1 MQYLT
6 IEAIKAHSRIDYDC
20 EDGLI
25 ELYGAAA
32 ENTVLKQLDKT
43 LDEIKDENGGTVP
56 PDVIVSTLEI
66 AENMIRHR
74 SPTEKTNMDSVP
86 CGFGMQMKANMKL

>member
-1 MQYLT
+1 MT

-25 ELYGAAA
+25 DLYGAAA
-32 ENTVLKQLDKT
+32 ENAVLKQLDKT
-43 LDEIKDENGGTVP
+43 LDEIMDENGGAVP
-56 PDVIVSTLEI
+56 HDVIVSTLEI

-74 SPTEKTNMDSVP
+74 SPTEQTSINPVP
-86 CGFGMQMKANMKL
+86 YGFGIQMKAHIKL

>member
-6 IEAIKAHSRIDYDC
+6 IEAIKTHSRIDYDC
-20 EDGLI
+20 ENELL

-32 ENTVLKQLDKT
+32 EKVVLNQLGKT
-43 LDEIKDENGGTVP
+43 LDELLDENDGIVP
-56 PDVIVSTLEI
+56 SDIIVSTLEI

-74 SPTEKTNMDSVP
+74 SPTEQSSIKAVP
-86 CGFGMQMKANMKL
+86 FGFDMQMKKYIKL

>member
-43 LDEIKDENGGTVP
+43 LDELKGENGGTVP
-56 PDVIVSTLEI
+56 SDVIVSTLEI

-74 SPTEKTNMDSVP
+74 SPLEQTNINSVSY
-86 CGFGMQMKANMKL
+86 GFGMQMKANMKL